1 MTVRLILGGARSGKS
16 SFAEQVAKSKVRFD
30 STKALHYV
38 ATAIAF
44 DEEMEARIQHHQ
56 HQRGKGWIEHESP
69 YELAQTLEQLSS
81 DDVVLVD
88 CMTLW
93 LNNVIYNDGQM
104 RDSKQIDRVIK
115 HLINVLKQSRA
126 DITLVS
132 NEVGMGLIP
141 EGEVSRLFIEHAG
154 LMNKWIGEISTE
166 VIFVAAGLA
175 KVLKG
180 ANSEL

>member
-16 SFAEQVAKSKVRFD
+16 SFAEQLAKSKVRFD

-44 DEEMEARIQHHQ
+44 DEEMETRIQHHQ
-56 HQRGKGWIEHESP
+56 NQRGNGWIEHECP
-69 YELAQTLEQLSS
+69 YEVAQTLEQLSS

-88 CMTLW
+88 CLTLW
-93 LNNVIYNDGQM
+93 LNNVIYNHGQM
-104 RDSKQIDRVIK
+104 RDSKQIELVIQ
-115 HLINVLKQSRA
+115 HLIDVLKQSRA

-132 NEVGMGLIP
+132 NEVGMGLTP
-141 EGEVSRLFIEHAG
+141 EGEVSRLFIEYAG
-154 LMNKWIGEISTE
+154 LMNQWIGELSSE

-180 ANSEL
+180 PNSEL

>member
-16 SFAEQVAKSKVRFD
+16 SFAEQLAKSKVRFG

-44 DEEMEARIQHHQ
+44 DEEMETRIQHHQ
-56 HQRGKGWIEHESP
+56 NQRGNGWIEHECP

-88 CMTLW
+88 CLTLW
-93 LNNVIYNDGQM
+93 LNNVIYNHGQM
-104 RDSKQIDRVIK
+104 RDSKQIELVIQ
-115 HLINVLKQSRA
+115 HLIDVLKQSRA

-132 NEVGMGLIP
+132 NEVGMGLVP
-141 EGEVSRLFIEHAG
+141 EGEVSRLFIEYAG
-154 LMNKWIGEISTE
+154 LMNQWIGELSSE

-180 ANSEL
+180 PNSEL

>member
-16 SFAEQVAKSKVRFD
+16 SFAEQLAKSKVRFG

-44 DEEMEARIQHHQ
+44 DEEMETRIQHHQ
-56 HQRGKGWIEHESP
+56 NQRGNGWIEHECP
-69 YELAQTLEQLSS
+69 YELVQTLEQLSS

-88 CMTLW
+88 CLTLW
-93 LNNVIYNDGQM
+93 LNNVIYNHGQM
-104 RDSKQIDRVIK
+104 RDSKQIELVIQ
-115 HLINVLKQSRA
+115 HLIDVLKQSRA

-132 NEVGMGLIP
+132 NEVGMGLAP
-141 EGEVSRLFIEHAG
+141 EGEVSRLFIEYAG
-154 LMNKWIGEISTE
+154 LMNQWIGELSSE

-180 ANSEL
+180 PNSEL

>member
-16 SFAEQVAKSKVRFD
+16 SFAEQLAKSKVRFD

-69 YELAQTLEQLSS
+69 YELAQKLEQLSS

-88 CMTLW
+88 CLTLW
-93 LNNVIYNDGQM
+93 LNNVIYNHGQM

-115 HLINVLKQSRA
+115 HLIDVLKQSRA

-132 NEVGMGLIP
+132 NEVGMGLTP

-154 LMNKWIGEISTE
+154 LMNQWIGEISTE

-180 ANSEL
+180 ANSKL

>member
-16 SFAEQVAKSKVRFD
+16 SFAEKLAKNNVHFD

-44 DEEMEARIQHHQ
+44 DEEMVARIQHHQ
-56 HQRGKGWIEHESP
+56 NQRGEGWIEHESP
-69 YELAQTLEQLSS
+69 YELAQTLKLLSN

-88 CMTLW
+88 CLTLW
-93 LNNVIYNDGQM
+93 LNNVIYNHGQM
-104 RDSKQIDRVIK
+104 RNSIQIKLVIK
-115 HLINVLKQSRA
+115 HLIDVLKQSPA

-132 NEVGMGLIP
+132 NEVGMGLTP
-141 EGEVSRLFIEHAG
+141 EGEVSHLFIEHAG
-154 LMNKWIGEISTE
+154 LMNQWIGEISTE

-175 KVLKG
+175 KVLK
-180 ANSEL
+180 APNSEL

>member
-16 SFAEQVAKSKVRFD
+16 SFAEQLAKSKVLFD

-88 CMTLW
+88 CLTLW
-93 LNNVIYNDGQM
+93 LNNVIYNHGQM
-104 RDSKQIDRVIK
+104 RDSKQIGQVIK
-115 HLINVLKQSRA
+115 HLIDVLKQSRA

-132 NEVGMGLIP
+132 NEVGMGLTP

-154 LMNKWIGEISTE
+154 LMNQWIGESSTE

-180 ANSEL
+180 ANSKL

>member
-16 SFAEQVAKSKVRFD
+16 SFAEQLAKSKVRFD
-30 STKALHYV
+30 STKVLHYI

-56 HQRGKGWIEHESP
+56 HQRGKGWIEHECP
-69 YELAQTLEQLSS
+69 YELAQTLEPLSS

-88 CMTLW
+88 CLTLW
-93 LNNVIYNDGQM
+93 LNNVIYNHGHM

-115 HLINVLKQSRA
+115 HLIDVLKQSRA
-126 DITLVS
+126 NITLVS
-132 NEVGMGLIP
+132 NEVGMGLTP
-141 EGEVSRLFIEHAG
+141 EGEVSHLFIEHAG
-154 LMNKWIGEISTE
+154 LMNQWIGDNSTE
-166 VIFVAAGLA
+166 VIFVAAGLT

-180 ANSEL
+180 PNSEL